1 MPLPEGV
8 RPEPDR
14 PFITVRTA
22 TSHHDPDEIRR
33 YATREECLADLH
45 RWQEASLVR
54 QDPYYHLG
62 IGYQGDDS
70 TYTFEVY
77 ETGELRLQLDIDRK
91 GHHETGAWAA
101 APDTVQVAGQASR
114 ILPDATSSAA
124 KQAATSWMN
133 QQRKTS
139 PAGGLLDY
147 ILDPDEIAPQDGR
160 NIIETF
166 KDMCER
172 AIAQPGT
179 ILPNDYERIL
189 RRAIEQHLQTMEY
202 TPERTW
208 AKIKDDYST
217 LFDAAEGNPNRLPY
231 QDGFR
236 EHHELVKKALD
247 TGHYPDGA
255 ETRLQALR
263 DSLDSCV
270 DRTESVAALSRAA
283 HRACLHLDKLQ
294 EWVNYNRGRSI
305 EDAPEFVRWL
315 THERDATIMKWN
327 AVSADADLKQ
337 HLPLLLERLLPDLLE
352 RMERLADP
360 AIPTLFDPRLA
371 PARDVNHHDRNM
383 QGVARLYAR
392 ALESVDRNANLL
404 PYSLHFDEL
413 TKTMSEAIVECANN
427 PVQAGQLH
435 TLSAQLSVSGDR
447 MLSAKSA
454 AQDLTDTCTGALEL
468 ERWARSNRQPIQEA
482 PDFNTWRDKAD
493 DIVRRCTTLRTSYR
507 MAPHFERTGV
517 SDDSV
522 STAFA
527 LLQDSRF
534 QRPPSPE
541 QIAAQR
547 QARAETHR
555 ESASMSM

>member
-45 RWQEASLVR
+45 RWQEVSLVR

-62 IGYQGDDS
+62 IGYRGDDS

-77 ETGELRLQLDIDRK
+77 DIAELRLQLNIDRK
-91 GHHETGAWAA
+91 GRHETGAWAA

-172 AIAQPGT
+172 ASAQPGT

-217 LFDAAEGNPNRLPY
+217 LFQAAEGNHNRLPY
-231 QDGFR
+231 QEGFD
-236 EHHELVKKALD
+236 EHHALVQQAHE

-255 ETRLQALR
+255 ETRLQAVLR
-263 DSLDSCV
+263 TLNSCSERQAQV
-270 DRTESVAALSRAA
+270 HVLSRSIHGAALR
-283 HRACLHLDKLQ
+283 LDKLQ
-294 EWVNYNRGRSI
+294 EWVNYDRGRSI
-305 EDAPEFVRWL
+305 EDAPGFIPWL
-315 THERDATIMKWN
+315 IHDRDDTIMKWHQ
-327 AVSADADLKQ
+327 ACADPNLSQ
-337 HLPLLLERLLPDLLE
+337 HIPLVLDGDWDRRL
-352 RMERLADP
+352 ERLADP
-360 AIPTLFDPRLA
+360 NIPTLFDPKLE
-371 PARDVNHHDRNM
+371 PARDVHHYDRNM
-383 QGVARLYAR
+383 QGVAGLYAR
-392 ALESVDRNANLL
+392 ALESVDRDANLL
-404 PYSLHFDEL
+404 PYSPHFDEL
-413 TKTMSEAIVECANN
+413 TKTVSEAIVECADN

-447 MLSAKSA
+447 MLSARNA

-493 DIVRRCTTLRTSYR
+493 DIVRRCSTLRTSYR

-527 LLQDSRF
+527 LLHDSRF

-555 ESASMSM
+555 ESASMSV